1 LIQVTRE
8 EHSRTLRISLLF
20 AVLTLCATC
29 AFAGDV
35 DVAAKLASQGV
46 LLTLLGVFG
55 AGILVSLTP
64 CLYPMVPIT
73 LSIIGA
79 RAAGQ
84 KPLTGFLRSFTF
96 VLGIAVVYTAL
107 GFVAV
112 SLGKSI
118 DFLLRY
124 KTFWFLLAVFFIAMG
139 FSMLGA
145 FTIQLPARFT
155 GKLQGATSGKGGFIG
170 AFLIGLVTGVAASPC
185 GSPVL
190 AGLMAFGAQN
200 ANRPILIVSL
210 FFAYALGMG
219 MLFMVLGT
227 FPAFLKAMP
236 KSGGWMDDVKKFLGL
251 VLIGVGL
258 YYMQNA
264 LRTMLPLYWILVIA
278 TALLGGLYIAV
289 RAQQR
294 KNNPGLLLAWR
305 VTGIGL
311 AIFAVV
317 IAIAKFPV
325 ILGGSKGPAKTA
337 EQYATSDKLIA
348 EAKAALTDE
357 RKFADIARDHENAQ
371 QSANTN
377 AGAPPQPPGQNAPG
391 AAAKP
396 AEKTDAHA
404 GWLNDEAAA
413 LALAKQQ
420 GKPVIIDFGAEWCA
434 ACKELEKDTFPVP
447 EVAAV
452 LENFVKVR
460 IDCTEASDATDAL
473 QKKYNSQSLP
483 TVVFIGKDGQ
493 WKKDIT
499 LSTFEKPDKFLERL
513 KKAQQ

>member
-1 LIQVTRE
+1 MRFNRA
-8 EHSRTLRISLLF
+8 SKALLALF
-20 AVLTLCATC
+20 FVLLAIP

-35 DVAAKLASQGV
+35 DVAAKIASQGV

-84 KPLTGFLRSFTF
+84 KPLTGFLRSFVF

-112 SLGKSI
+112 SFGKSI

-124 KTFWFLLAVFFIAMG
+124 KTFWLLLSLFFIAMG
-139 FSMLGA
+139 ISMLGA

-155 GKLQGATSGKGGFIG
+155 GKLQGATSGKGGFVG

-200 ANRPILIVSL
+200 ANRPVLIVSL
-210 FFAYALGMG
+210 FFAYAFGMG
-219 MLFMVLGT
+219 MLFMLLGT

-236 KSGGWMDDVKKFLGL
+236 KSGGWMEDVKKFLGA
-251 VLIGVGL
+251 VLIAVGI
-258 YYMQNA
+258 YYLQNA
-264 LRTMLPLYWILVIA
+264 MRNMMGVYWILVIA
-278 TALLGGLYIAV
+278 SALAGAAYIAIKTQPRSKSPLMMGTAV
-289 RAQQR
+289 A
-294 KNNPGLLLAWR
+294 LA
-305 VTGIGL
+305 V
-311 AIFAVV
+311 FAVYA
-317 IAIAKFPV
+317 AIAKFP
-325 ILGGSKGPAKTA
+325 IIMSGSQPSSANKRPVYTP
-337 EQYATSDKLIA
+337 DKLIA
-348 EAKAALTDE
+348 EAKAALTDDQ
-357 RKFADIARDHENAQ
+357 KFTAIEMKTPAVIPAIVAPSNND
-371 QSANTN
+371 SAATSTQP
-377 AGAPPQPPGQNAPG
+377 APEKPNSTATEPAPG
-391 AAAKP
+391 P
-396 AEKTDAHA
+396 HA
-404 GWLNDEAAA
+404 DWLTEEPAA

-434 ACKELEKDTFPVP
+434 ACKELERDTFPIP
-447 EVAAV
+447 AVAEE
-452 LENFVKVR
+452 LKNFVKVR
-460 IDCTEASDATDAL
+460 IDCTESSDQNDAL
-473 QKKYNSQSLP
+473 QKKYGSASLP
-483 TVVFIGKDGQ
+483 TVAFIGKDGK
-493 WKKDIT
+493 WKKELT

-513 KKAQQ
+513 KKVQQ